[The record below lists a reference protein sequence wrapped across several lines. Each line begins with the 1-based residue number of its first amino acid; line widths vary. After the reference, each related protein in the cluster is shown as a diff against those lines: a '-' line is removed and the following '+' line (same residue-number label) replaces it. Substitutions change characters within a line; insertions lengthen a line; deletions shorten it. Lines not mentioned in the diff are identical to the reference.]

1 MKRKKRRR
9 NQNNHLAVRKE
20 RYLGEAVHCF
30 SGNIY
35 VPEDWER
42 IELVMMEYMTQK
54 QAKKAII
61 DIGNRMYV
69 RNFVA
74 ANDGNIS
81 IRTGENEVWATPTG
95 VSKGFMKKK
104 MLVKLDL
111 YGNILEGTHRPSS
124 EIKMHLRAYRENED
138 IRSVCHAHPPVC
150 TCFAIAG
157 IPLDAPVLAE
167 AIITL
172 GDVPV
177 APYAELGTEEVPEAI
192 APYCHTHNGVLLA
205 NHGAVTWAEDAYSA
219 YYRLESMEYYAN
231 ILMIT
236 DKILERQNRLSA
248 DQIERLIGMREKF
261 GIKRGGRPKL

>member
-1 MKRKKRRR
+1 MSKSVYMSEKK
-9 NQNNHLAVRKE
+9 
-20 RYLGEAVHCF
+20 
-30 SGNIY
+30 
-35 VPEDWER
+35 
-42 IELVMMEYMTQK
+42 
-54 QAKKAII
+54 AKKAIL
-61 DIGNRMYV
+61 DIGQRMYV

-104 MLVKLDL
+104 MLVKVDL
-111 YGNILEGTHRPSS
+111 EGNVLEGTKKPSS
-124 EIKMHLRAYRENED
+124 ELKMHLRAYQENPELL
-138 IRSVCHAHPPVC
+138 SVCHAHPPIC

-157 IPLDAPVLAE
+157 IPLYVPVLAE
-167 AIITL
+167 AVITL

-177 APYAELGTEEVPEAI
+177 APYAELGSKEVPEVI

-205 NHGAVTWAEDAYSA
+205 NHGAVTWAEDPYSA

-236 DKILERQNRLSA
+236 GKILKEQNTLTEE
-248 DQIERLIGMREKF
+248 QVERLLAMREKF
-261 GIKRGGRPKL
+261 GIKRGGRPRA

>member
-1 MKRKKRRR
+1 MSKSVYMSEKK
-9 NQNNHLAVRKE
+9 
-20 RYLGEAVHCF
+20 
-30 SGNIY
+30 
-35 VPEDWER
+35 
-42 IELVMMEYMTQK
+42 
-54 QAKKAII
+54 AKKAIL
-61 DIGNRMYV
+61 DIGQRMYV

-104 MLVKLDL
+104 MLVKVDL
-111 YGNILEGTHRPSS
+111 EGNVLEGTKKPSS
-124 EIKMHLRAYRENED
+124 ELKMHLRAYQENPELL
-138 IRSVCHAHPPVC
+138 SVCHAHPPIC

-157 IPLDAPVLAE
+157 IPLNVPVLAE
-167 AIITL
+167 AVITL

-177 APYAELGTEEVPEAI
+177 APYAELGSKEVPEVI

-205 NHGAVTWAEDAYSA
+205 NHGAVTWAEDPYSA

-236 DKILERQNRLSA
+236 GKILKEQNTLTEE
-248 DQIERLIGMREKF
+248 QVERLLAMREKF
-261 GIKRGGRPKL
+261 GIKRGGRPRA

>member
-1 MKRKKRRR
+1 MSKSVYMSEKK
-9 NQNNHLAVRKE
+9 
-20 RYLGEAVHCF
+20 
-30 SGNIY
+30 
-35 VPEDWER
+35 
-42 IELVMMEYMTQK
+42 
-54 QAKKAII
+54 AKKAIL
-61 DIGNRMYV
+61 DIGQRMYV

-104 MLVKLDL
+104 MLVKVDL
-111 YGNILEGTHRPSS
+111 EGNVLEGTKKPSS
-124 EIKMHLRAYRENED
+124 ELKMHLRAYQENPELL
-138 IRSVCHAHPPVC
+138 SVCHAHPPIC

-157 IPLDAPVLAE
+157 IPLDVPVLAE
-167 AIITL
+167 AVITL

-177 APYAELGTEEVPEAI
+177 APYAELGSKEVPEVI

-205 NHGAVTWAEDAYSA
+205 NHGAVTWAEDPYSA

-236 DKILERQNRLSA
+236 GKILKEQNTLTE
-248 DQIERLIGMREKF
+248 DQVERLLAMREKF
-261 GIKRGGRPKL
+261 GIKRGGRPRA

>member
-1 MKRKKRRR
+1 MSKSVYMSEKK
-9 NQNNHLAVRKE
+9 
-20 RYLGEAVHCF
+20 
-30 SGNIY
+30 
-35 VPEDWER
+35 
-42 IELVMMEYMTQK
+42 
-54 QAKKAII
+54 AKKAIL
-61 DIGNRMYV
+61 DIGQRMYV

-104 MLVKLDL
+104 MLVKVDL
-111 YGNILEGTHRPSS
+111 EGNVLEGTKKPSS
-124 EIKMHLRAYRENED
+124 ELKMHLRAYQENPELL
-138 IRSVCHAHPPVC
+138 SVCHAHPPIC

-157 IPLDAPVLAE
+157 IPLDVPVLAE
-167 AIITL
+167 AVITL

-177 APYAELGTEEVPEAI
+177 APYAELGSKEVPEVI

-205 NHGAVTWAEDAYSA
+205 NHGAVTWAEDPYSA

-236 DKILERQNRLSA
+236 GKILKEQNTLTEE
-248 DQIERLIGMREKF
+248 QVERLLAMREKF
-261 GIKRGGRPKL
+261 GIKRGGRPQA